1 MAGPVKTTIKDIKR
15 LREITRVLT
24 KHGFH
29 ALVRRLSF
37 GASAAGSD
45 ATLLLSEQSTEP
57 SSKIVRREE
66 VSGIQDDEDDSS
78 LIGEDRSEAAIRFRR
93 VLEDL
98 GPTFIK
104 LGQVMSTRPDIV
116 PVEFVNELKHLQS
129 SVPELDFEQVREQV
143 EGALGRKL
151 EDVYD
156 DFAPA
161 PIGAASIGQV
171 HRARLKESG
180 EDVVV
185 KVQRP
190 GIEEKIRAD
199 LDILY
204 TLARLLEATI
214 QEVELYSPT
223 GILREFSQALMK
235 ELDFTIEAQ
244 NVKEFGENFRDEDKI
259 RVPRVFDAW
268 TTPEVMT
275 MEFIDGKTLTSIP
288 GGTERASRVLD
299 TLLDAVVKMVLYDG
313 FFHGDPHPG
322 NIFVL
327 EDDTLVFIDFGMVG
341 RLSAAQQDD
350 VIDLII
356 SVLSGDVDTIART
369 LLKMGRPVGRVN
381 MREFKADV
389 VRIRDSYLLSNLADI
404 NVTEFVQEVMDA
416 AQIHRIQINSSYAVL
431 VKTASTIEGIMR
443 ELEPDLDL
451 VGRATPYV
459 KELAARL
466 FSAKKIATSVVRN
479 SMAFSSFI
487 TQFPEQMD
495 QIMMDLEGGNLSL
508 NMRNDALDNIGQHL
522 NTLGTRLFLG
532 VIAAG
537 LAISSAILIK
547 DLDWAIQEIPVVLI
561 LGILCALFATLLFWW
576 ALGWHIVGGK
586 DSNKLRLSPLVRL
599 FRR

>member
-1 MAGPVKTTIKDIKR
+1 MASPVKTTIKDIRR
-15 LREITRVLT
+15 LREITGVLT

-29 ALVRRLSF
+29 VLVRRLSF
-37 GASAAGSD
+37 GAQKTTGDREPLLLTSGSD
-45 ATLLLSEQSTEP
+45 SDMLE
-57 SSKIVRREE
+57 
-66 VSGIQDDEDDSS
+66 DESALS
-78 LIGEDRSEAAIRFRR
+78 LIGDDRNEAAIRFRR

-98 GPTFIK
+98 GPTFVK

-129 SVPELDFEQVREQV
+129 NVPPLAIDEVRAQV
-143 EGALGRKL
+143 ESSLGQSL
-151 EDVYD
+151 EDVYSE
-156 DFAPA
+156 FGAH

-171 HRARLKESG
+171 HKARLKDLDQE
-180 EDVVV
+180 VVV

-190 GIEEKIRAD
+190 GIEDKIRAD
-199 LDILY
+199 LDILS

-214 QEVELYSPT
+214 EEVELYSPT
-223 GILREFSQALMK
+223 GILREFSQALLK
-235 ELDFTIEAQ
+235 ELDFQREAE
-244 NVKEFGENFRDEDKI
+244 NIREFEKNFEEEPRV
-259 RVPRVFDAW
+259 RVPKVYDQW
-268 TTPEVMT
+268 TTAQVLT
-275 MEFIDGKTLTSIP
+275 MEFIEGATLASVK

-299 TLLDAVVKMVLYDG
+299 TLLDSMVKMVLYDG

-327 EDDTLVFIDFGMVG
+327 EDDTIVFIDFGMVG

-356 SVLSGDVDTIART
+356 SVLSGDVDSIART
-369 LLKMGRPVGRVN
+369 LLKMGRPIGRVS

-389 VRIRDSYLLSNLADI
+389 VRIRDSYLLSNLSDI

-416 AQIHRIQINSSYAVL
+416 AQVHRIQINSSYAVL

-443 ELEPDLDL
+443 ELEPELDL
-451 VGRATPYV
+451 LKRATPYV
-459 KELAARL
+459 KELAARR
-466 FSAKKIATSVVRN
+466 FSAKKLATSVVRN

-495 QIMMDLEGGNLSL
+495 QILMDLEGGNLSL

-532 VIAAG
+532 LIAAG
-537 LAISSAILIK
+537 LAISSAILLK
-547 DLDWAIQEIPVVLI
+547 DLEWAIQGVPVILI
-561 LGILCALFATLLFWW
+561 VGGLCAIFATLLFWW

-586 DSNKLRLSPLVRL
+586 ESNKLRLGPFMRL
-599 FRR
+599 LKR